1 MYPSFINFFFSS
13 FLLYVWFGLK
23 STKEKKKCISHEPSH
38 YFSNTHVLVNF
49 ESIFALLPLILALA
63 RMCYN
68 YFSMHNFNL
77 KTNLWSFLS
86 CLLVIQWSVGNL
98 LKIIIAYCKLI
109 FISFTFQNIF
119 WVIKVNSYEVSNNE
133 IDVVW

>member
-13 FLLYVWFGLK
+13 YLVHVWFVLK
-23 STKEKKKCISHEPSH
+23 STKGKKKCISHEPSH

-49 ESIFALLPLILALA
+49 ESIFALLLLILALA

-86 CLLVIQWSVGNL
+86 CLLLIQWSVGNL
-98 LKIIIAYCKLI
+98 HKTIIAYYKLI
-109 FISFTFQNIF
+109 SISSTFQNNFKFVKAMLKIF
-119 WVIKVNSYEVSNNE
+119 
-133 IDVVW
+133 